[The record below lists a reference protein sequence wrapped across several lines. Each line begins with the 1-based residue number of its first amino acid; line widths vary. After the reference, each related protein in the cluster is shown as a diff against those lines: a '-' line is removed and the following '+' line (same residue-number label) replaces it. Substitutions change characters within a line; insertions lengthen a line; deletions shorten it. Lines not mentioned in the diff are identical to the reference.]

1 MVEINH
7 TANPYP
13 ARLRFKPD
21 NNLIFIFYLYGGS
34 FLILFVIIRILLRNL
49 PGDFEDFWIFFLRV
63 ERDYLFDGD
72 VMLPLVAEIEEI
84 IRSRAGCFSRSER
97 SSPTNLRRSRQN
109 DKQRGVPLS
118 QADFQR
124 GESACPLFPEHV
136 ALFLREKG
144 AGEPDSNF
152 TSVAI
157 GRGLPDWTGCCPGVN
172 YIDVIILW

>member
-1 MVEINH
+1 MTKPKTLDQLRAEKERAETQLAQEKHKLERLENRKKYLEKGERTKRTHRLCNLGGTIESLAPEVKDLTRTEM

-34 FLILFVIIRILLRNL
+34 FLILLVIIRILLRNL

-84 IRSRAGCFSRSER
+84 IRSRAG
-97 SSPTNLRRSRQN
+97 
-109 DKQRGVPLS
+109 
-118 QADFQR
+118 
-124 GESACPLFPEHV
+124 
-136 ALFLREKG
+136 EKVM
-144 AGEPDSNF
+144 PDIAF
-152 TSVAI
+152 A
-157 GRGLPDWTGCCPGVN
+157 
-172 YIDVIILW
+172 